1 MLRVFITCS
10 INIFLAPKKIIW
22 AQNQPI
28 LDLAHKNRFGLKTTH
43 LIMCVARDTLMIF
56 FSPKI
61 PPCFTLKMPKL
72 PLYNYEKVRQSKKY
86 KKPLNYMSFSKKPH
100 KVTHVTL

>member
-43 LIMCVARDTLMIF
+43 LVMCVARDTLMIF
-56 FSPKI
+56 FSPKY
-61 PPCFTLKMPKL
+61 LHVL
-72 PLYNYEKVRQSKKY
+72 PLKCLNCPFTIMKK
-86 KKPLNYMSFSKKPH
+86 
-100 KVTHVTL
+100 